1 MPSALLPSLSE
12 TLKLRA
18 SVFFR
23 LDLASPW
30 GLALPRTP
38 ELRLHIILRGDGVL
52 GGGELDAPLE
62 LHEGEI
68 ILLKEGQE
76 HWIAD
81 RPGRALLPSD
91 EAASSCAVGR
101 PPFQEGSLT
110 HRLICGTASV
120 HDRGGG
126 WLLSLL
132 PEMIYFRRNDLDERV
147 WKIVDAI
154 DAKSVSL
161 EADDA
166 VVLDRLAEALFL
178 CLLARATRLDLE
190 VGRLGAAQRDP
201 AVQRVLVLM
210 HTMMDEPW
218 TIQTLAEQAAI
229 SRAALARH
237 FKSALGIP
245 VMEYLHRVRMARAKQ
260 MLLDGASLGEVAVRV
275 GYASAEPFRKAF
287 KRSTGQTPAG
297 YLRASQTGM

>member
-1 MPSALLPSLSE
+1 MPSTLLPSLSE

-30 GLALPRTP
+30 GMALPRTP
-38 ELRLHIILRGDGVL
+38 EFRFHVILRGDGVL
-52 GGGELDAPLE
+52 GGDDLEAPLK

-68 ILLKEGQE
+68 ILLKAGQE

-81 RPGRALLPSD
+81 RPGRPLLALAD
-91 EAASSCAVGR
+91 AGSSCEAGR
-101 PPFQEGSLT
+101 PPFQQGPIT
-110 HRLICGTASV
+110 HRLMCGKASV
-120 HDRGGG
+120 QDRGGG

-132 PEMIYFRRNDLDERV
+132 PETIHFRRSDLDERV
-147 WKIVDAI
+147 WRIVDAI

-201 AVQRVLVLM
+201 AVQRALVLM

-218 TIQTLAEQAAI
+218 TIQMLAEQAGL

-260 MLLDGASLGEVAVRV
+260 MLLDGAHLGQVAVSV
-275 GYASAEPFRKAF
+275 GYASAETFRKAF

-297 YLRASQTGM
+297 YLRTSQTGT